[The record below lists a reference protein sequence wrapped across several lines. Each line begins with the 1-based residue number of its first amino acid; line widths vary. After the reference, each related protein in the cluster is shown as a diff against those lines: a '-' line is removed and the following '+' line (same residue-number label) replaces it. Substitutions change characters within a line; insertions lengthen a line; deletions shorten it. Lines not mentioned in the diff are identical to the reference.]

1 MYEETITIDVD
12 ALRED
17 MMNDC
22 LGAFFVGGFVGG
34 LINATEI
41 EEASDEELVK
51 IAKREG
57 INLLKYKV

>member
-1 MYEETITIDVD
+1 MYEETITIDMD

-17 MMNDC
+17 MINDC
-22 LGAFFVGGFVGG
+22 LGAFFIGGFGGG
-34 LINATEI
+34 LINASDI

-57 INLLKYKV
+57 INLLKYRV

>member
-12 ALRED
+12 ALRAD
-17 MMNDC
+17 MINDC
-22 LGAFFVGGFVGG
+22 LGAFFIGGFGGG
-34 LINATEI
+34 LINASEI

>member
-17 MMNDC
+17 MINDC
-22 LGAFFVGGFVGG
+22 LGAFFIGGFGGG
-34 LINATEI
+34 LINASDI
-41 EEASDEELVK
+41 EEASDEELVI

-57 INLLKYKV
+57 INLLKYRV

>member
-17 MMNDC
+17 MINDC
-22 LGAFFVGGFVGG
+22 LGAFFIGGFGGG
-34 LINATEI
+34 LINASEI

>member
-17 MMNDC
+17 MINDC
-22 LGAFFVGGFVGG
+22 LGAFFIGGFGGG
-34 LINATEI
+34 LINASDI

-57 INLLKYKV
+57 INLLKYRV